1 MGTTY
6 LRGVTQDLAR
16 PFGLLYPAGF
26 PGWPQKHKLEQYSNL
41 WKTCHPRTVN
51 DMVLLCTA
59 VLISNPDPHV
69 YSIQQLLPLTL
80 TLVLHSSFL
89 WQTRHSHGCQ
99 LWCYKHGIR
108 MTDTLLCKFLVFR
121 KSNDMTCPQNDAFVP
136 SKVSQGENHT
146 RFSGISP
153 FKQIIS
159 KHKLAFKGCAY
170 QGIQYH

>member
-1 MGTTY
+1 
-6 LRGVTQDLAR
+6 
-16 PFGLLYPAGF
+16 
-26 PGWPQKHKLEQYSNL
+26 
-41 WKTCHPRTVN
+41 
-51 DMVLLCTA
+51 
-59 VLISNPDPHV
+59 
-69 YSIQQLLPLTL
+69 
-80 TLVLHSSFL
+80 
-89 WQTRHSHGCQ
+89 
-99 LWCYKHGIR
+99 

-170 QGIQYH
+170 QGIQYHWGLMTVSGTRQLRALLSHHPGGCSKES